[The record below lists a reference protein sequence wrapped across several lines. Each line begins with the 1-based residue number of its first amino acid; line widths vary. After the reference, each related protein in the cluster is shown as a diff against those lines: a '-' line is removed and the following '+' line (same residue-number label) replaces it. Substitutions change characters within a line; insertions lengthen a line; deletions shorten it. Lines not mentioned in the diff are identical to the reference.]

1 MRNWGTSGKLTV
13 VGIVARLSP
22 RFWDGRRLLQFLTGL
37 AMAVLALGAAVFTP
51 ASASDFA
58 PAASVAAAPPAYDT
72 EADGAQAPAPA
83 APAVVAPALVV
94 PELVVG
100 ASELGASELGAS
112 ELAAKITAVGVT
124 AALTGAG
131 PVVVTAADGVL
142 RPAPP
147 VAPLPRGAALRT
159 GTDRAPPPAA

>member
-58 PAASVAAAPPAYDT
+58 PAASVAAAPPAYAT

-94 PELVVG
+94 PELVV
-100 ASELGASELGAS
+100 GASELGAS